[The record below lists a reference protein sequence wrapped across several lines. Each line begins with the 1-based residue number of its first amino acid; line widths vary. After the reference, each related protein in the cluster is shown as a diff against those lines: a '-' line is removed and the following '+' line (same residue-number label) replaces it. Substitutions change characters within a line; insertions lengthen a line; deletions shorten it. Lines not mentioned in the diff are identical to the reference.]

1 MSSNKYQFNIY
12 TNTPETSVKVDIPNY
27 LQGQECK
34 FIVSSLV
41 IKMKTSSS
49 AVFLHSFALRSS
61 EIVYLPSGANS
72 LIATTVASA
81 TVSNPINTYFNVN
94 DIGFIFPSG
103 LAFGGDVDISLK
115 DELGNLLTDIDF
127 AVVTIDVAK
136 AE

>member
-12 TNTPETSVKVDIPNY
+12 TNTPETTVKVDIPNY
-27 LQGQECK
+27 LQSKDCK

-41 IKMKTSSS
+41 IKMKTTAS

-72 LIATTVASA
+72 LIATTVGGVVV
-81 TVSNPINTYFNVN
+81 TNPINTYFNVN
-94 DIGFIFPSG
+94 DIGFIFPSA

-115 DELGNLLTDIDF
+115 DELGNLLDDIDF